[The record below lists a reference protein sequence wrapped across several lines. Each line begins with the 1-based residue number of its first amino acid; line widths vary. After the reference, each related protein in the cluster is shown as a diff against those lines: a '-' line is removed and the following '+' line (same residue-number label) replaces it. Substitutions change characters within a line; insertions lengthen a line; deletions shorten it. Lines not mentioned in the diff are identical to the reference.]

1 MQRMAKLDILEFL
14 DLGGDR
20 IKSIHSE
27 SKKKPSDSEAVIL
40 NEVKE
45 KDFGVDLVYFNTDE
59 KGNSFPAVF
68 LKNVISFSDIETLKN
83 IVETQRKIWNYKKVL
98 FLYVYSE
105 TEIRIYNCSEK
116 PLFVTYD
123 DFDYKKELQEI
134 EIKAYQYS
142 DKQQLQELSNL
153 FSRIAIDTGIIWT
166 LEEAQF
172 IRDKINLQ
180 KRVDKYLVESLIN
193 TSKQLENE
201 GLEINFIHK
210 IILRSLFLLYL
221 EDRGATDKKL
231 YSIYKIGASSYFDI
245 LDDAESTYKLYER
258 LEEDFNGN
266 VFTLEGNEKIKG
278 EQLQIIKKCFISG
291 NDNTPQ
297 AKLFEHWRLFDFS
310 IIQIE
315 LLSEIYENFLFKT
328 DPELKKQTGTYYTPP
343 SLVEFILNEKLPTNN
358 GEDNYNVK
366 VLDPSCGSGI
376 FLVESFKRLVKR
388 YENKHK
394 EKLNDF
400 EKLKKL
406 LTDNIFGIELH
417 PQAIKVAAFS
427 LYLALVDSLDPKTLW
442 QKKKHRFPNL
452 INNPDDS
459 SLKAQGQN
467 LFCRD
472 TIAQNKEIEAIEFD
486 LVVGNPPFG
495 ALISEEKDIE
505 GKHKNIRTYCNE
517 YKFAKEMVLPF
528 LHKASLFAPNGEV
541 ALIFNTKVLTNTG
554 GTYQNFR
561 KWLFNDCYVDKVL
574 NFSIL
579 RKAKKN
585 FGGQL
590 FGDATGPISVVFY
603 QKEQPEKPNT
613 KIAYYAPKTFIK
625 SNVIEGL
632 SIDFTDLKFLPREEC
647 QNPDSK
653 IWKVAMWG
661 GMNDWELLLR
671 LSNSK
676 LNSVENFAKKNS
688 IKSGVGFQLLTL
700 KKDKPKYS
708 ETLTGLKYLD
718 TDFITKY
725 YTINN
730 TLDNVTKSIKSPKAI
745 GFYKEFYDVKNIKEL
760 EKLTAFRRLGDL
772 EAFTNPHIVVKK
784 GLEQN
789 TVCASFI
796 ENKCSFRDGV
806 YGFYTNE
813 ENIEEL
819 YLLLSYFNSK
829 LSTYYLFMTISSY
842 GIEREQIMKNE
853 YLSIPISLSDK
864 QSLKIKKATTEVLS
878 KFNSKTFLH
887 NSLENQEIEAYI
899 NKNIDKVI
907 YESLDLNV
915 NDINLINDSINYNL
929 DLFHRQENSIALYPA
944 RQEQTIAYGKTIS
957 TELNEFLE
965 SQNLFVCVTVYNVN
979 RFTSLM
985 MIKLSFTKKQKEIE
999 ISNEF
1004 LDEELKEI
1012 DKSLWERKSQNIY
1025 FRKKL
1030 NYTKDD
1036 DIYIIRPNQRRFW
1049 TQSMALEDASELILE
1064 MLNGVHDEV

>member
-59 KGNSFPAVF
+59 NGNSFPAVF
-68 LKNVISFSDIETLKN
+68 LKNVTSFNDIETLKN

-105 TEIRIYNCSEK
+105 SEIRIYNCFEK
-116 PLFVTYD
+116 PLFVTKD
-123 DFDYKKELQEI
+123 DFDFKKELQEI

-142 DKQQLQELSNL
+142 DKQQLQELTKL

-166 LEEAQF
+166 LEDAQF

-221 EDRGATDKKL
+221 EDRGATDEKL
-231 YSIYKIGASSYFDI
+231 YSIYKKGASSYFDI
-245 LDDAESTYKLYER
+245 LDDADATYNLYER

-266 VFTLEGNEKIKG
+266 VFTLEDDETINT

-297 AKLFEHWRLFDFS
+297 AKLFEDWRLFNFS

-328 DPELKKQTGTYYTPP
+328 DPELKKKTGTYYTPP
-343 SLVEFILNEKLPTNN
+343 SLVEFILNKKLPSNN

-366 VLDPSCGSGI
+366 ILDPSCGSGI

-400 EKLKKL
+400 EKLKKI

-442 QKKKHRFPNL
+442 QKKKHRLPNL
-452 INNPDDS
+452 INNPNDT
-459 SLKAQGQN
+459 SLKVQGGN

-472 TIAQNKEIEAIEFD
+472 TIAQNKEIEDIEFD
-486 LVVGNPPFG
+486 LIVGNPPFG
-495 ALISEEKDIE
+495 TKDLSKSIREYCDNE
-505 GKHKNIRTYCNE
+505 G
-517 YKFAKEMVLPF
+517 FAKEMVLPF
-528 LHKASLFAPNGEV
+528 LHKATKFAPVGEI

-561 KWLFNDCYVDKVL
+561 EWLFNQCYVEKIF

-579 RKAKKN
+579 RNAKKN

-590 FGDATGPISVVFY
+590 FGDATGPISIVFY
-603 QKEQPEKPNT
+603 QKEQPKNPND

-625 SNVIEGL
+625 SNIIEGL
-632 SIDFTDLKFLPREEC
+632 SIDFTDLKYLPREEC
-647 QNPDSK
+647 RKPNTK

-661 GMNDWELLLR
+661 GMNDWDFLEQ
-671 LSNSK
+671 
-676 LNSVENFAKKNS
+676 LNSSKISIEAHLKNGD
-688 IKSGVGFQLLTL
+688 IDYGVGFELSNPTN
-700 KKDKPKYS
+700 KPNDEIK
-708 ETLTGLKYLD
+708 ELPIHTPNNI
-718 TDFITKY
+718 FKY
-725 YTINN
+725 YT
-730 TLDNVTKSIKSPKAI
+730 PKPSDRI
-745 GFYKEFYDVKNIKEL
+745 DKVK
-760 EKLTAFRRLGDL
+760 FRRLGKL
-772 EAFTNPHIVVKK
+772 EAYQSSHILLNEGIKVNEHQ
-784 GLEQN
+784 LSLL
-789 TVCASFI
+789 ASFVDYKSAYSKGI
-796 ENKCSFRDGV
+796 VGIYSKNSDEALLKLL
-806 YGFYTNE
+806 TA
-813 ENIEEL
+813 
-819 YLLLSYFNSK
+819 YLNSDFIR
-829 LSTYYLFMTISSY
+829 YYAFLTTSSW
-842 GIEREQIMKNE
+842 GIERDVVKHKELFEAPYLLEQ
-853 YLSIPISLSDK
+853 
-864 QSLKIKKATTEVLS
+864 LS
-878 KFNSKTFLH
+878 KEQKEHIVKLFDEKLYNKEFYTVNKSVENEINEIILSCLSENEQYIVQHLLNNIELFHKQEKSVSLYSITEIQVEEYSKLF
-887 NSLENQEIEAYI
+887 SQEINGFLDGQHLYANLTMY
-899 NKNIDKVI
+899 NI
-907 YESLDLNV
+907 S
-915 NDINLINDSINYNL
+915 
-929 DLFHRQENSIALYPA
+929 
-944 RQEQTIAYGKTIS
+944 
-957 TELNEFLE
+957 
-965 SQNLFVCVTVYNVN
+965 
-979 RFTSLM
+979 RFTPLM
-985 MIKLSFTKKQKEIE
+985 MVKLTFDKKKKEVKL
-999 ISNEF
+999 SNEF
-1004 LDEELKEI
+1004 VDKELKKL
-1012 DKSLWERKSQNIY
+1012 DQYLWEKKSSSIY

-1030 NYTKDD
+1030 NYKAGD

-1049 TQSMALEDASELILE
+1049 SKSMALEDSSELILE
-1064 MLNGVHDEV
+1064 ILNGN